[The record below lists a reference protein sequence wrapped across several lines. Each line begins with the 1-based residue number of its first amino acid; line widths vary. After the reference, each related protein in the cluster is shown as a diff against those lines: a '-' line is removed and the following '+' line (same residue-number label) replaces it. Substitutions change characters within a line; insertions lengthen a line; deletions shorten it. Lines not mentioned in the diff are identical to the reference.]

1 MYTIHRILCPTDFS
15 SLSID
20 AIRYASLFVRKNNAK
35 LVLMYVEEYEQTAP
49 GSIHVSDDERKS
61 RRATVEEFARRQFDV
76 VIRELRL
83 PPSSVETMLRFG
95 TAYREIV
102 LEAERSEYSAVV
114 LSVQGMGYTT
124 PHLMGRTAERIVRLC
139 RTPVFTVRKAASSST
154 PGINKILVPTDFSEY
169 SNYSI
174 PYALSLA
181 RTFNSTVTLLYVT
194 DLSLPEKEFSKITFP
209 DLQLYH
215 DQADSIKI
223 QKLVSRDVE
232 ADNAIVN
239 VAESNE
245 FDLIVMG
252 THGARGMRRM
262 QIGNTT
268 EEVVRRV
275 SVPVLSITH
284 PIHKTIFPRRF
295 NEHIPDGINL
305 WRQTNE

>member
-1 MYTIHRILCPTDFS
+1 MYSIQRILCPTDFS
-15 SLSID
+15 SLSVES
-20 AIRYASLFVRKNNAK
+20 IRYASMFVKRNNAT
-35 LVLMYVEEYEQTAP
+35 LVLMYVDEYEQTAP
-49 GSIHVSDDERKS
+49 GRIAVTDDMHTHHRHQ
-61 RRATVEEFARRQFDV
+61 TEEFARTRFTD
-76 VIRELRL
+76 IMEKLYL
-83 PPSSVETMLRFG
+83 AGAPVETIVRFG

-102 LEAERSEYSAVV
+102 LEAERSEYSAVIM
-114 LSVQGMGYTT
+114 SVQGMGYTT

-139 RTPVFTVRKAASSST
+139 RTPVLTIRGDDPAKKHN
-154 PGINKILVPTDFSEY
+154 IKNILVPTDFSEY

-181 RTFNSTVTLLYVT
+181 RTFKAEVTLLHVT
-194 DLSLPEKEFSKITFP
+194 DLSVPEKEFSKITFP
-209 DLQLYH
+209 DLTLYH
-215 DQADSIKI
+215 DQADKIKI
-223 QKLVSRDVE
+223 NKLVSRDVE

-245 FDLIVMG
+245 YDLIVMG

-275 SVPVLSITH
+275 TVPVLSITH

-305 WRQTNE
+305 WREEKK